1 MSKDITIRVVGIM
14 EASKIFGLSQ
24 WELRQ
29 GVKNGKYPA
38 FRVGGKKG
46 KLMFNVKLLTERIE
60 QLMKK
65 NLKEVAED
73 EEEYFIDEVGG
84 IKKWQV

>member
-1 MSKDITIRVVGIM
+1 MTHDTFIKVVGIK

-29 GVKNGKYPA
+29 GAKKGKYPA

-46 KLMFNVKLLTERIE
+46 KLMFNVKLLKERIE
-60 QLMKK
+60 QLMKQ
-65 NLKEVAED
+65 NLIEVAED
-73 EEEYFIDEVGG
+73 EEEYFIERVGG